1 MGAAGGVR
9 QGAAQGVVGYT
20 PGGGGIGKGER
31 EGEAEW
37 LGSAKSKVG
46 WGFLVGL
53 VRECTTGFSSRWPA
67 PHG

>member
-1 MGAAGGVR
+1 M
-9 QGAAQGVVGYT
+9 GYT

-37 LGSAKSKVG
+37 LDSAKSKVG

>member
-1 MGAAGGVR
+1 MVGGVR
-9 QGAAQGVVGYT
+9 QEATQGLMGYT
-20 PGGGGIGKGER
+20 PEGGKANGKGKR
-31 EGEAEW
+31 NGWAVQ
-37 LGSAKSKVG
+37 KSKVG